1 MRVAIFGAGAVGC
14 YFGAMFARAG
24 VPVTLIGRPSLV
36 EAVTEH
42 GLILEKDGTTE
53 VLKPEATTEAEA
65 VKGATLVLV
74 CVKSPDTAAAGK
86 AIRRHLAPGATV
98 MSLQNGIGNAEI
110 LAEILDR
117 PVLPVVVYVAAA
129 MAGPGHVLH
138 RGRGDLVLGEG
149 PGAQAAA
156 ARFRAVQVPAEVS
169 AQAEAALWTKL
180 TLNCAL
186 NAISALTLR
195 DYGTIARR
203 PEALATF
210 TALVEECRAVAAAS
224 GVTLPADMLDRVLA
238 LTATMSGQLSSTAQD
253 VMAGKRT
260 EIAQLNGEI
269 ARRGAALG
277 VPAPLN
283 RALAMMVELLE
294 ET

>member
-1 MRVAIFGAGAVGC
+1 MRVAIVGAGAVGC

-24 VPVTLIGRPSLV
+24 TPVTLIGRPALV
-36 EAVTEH
+36 EAVAEN
-42 GLILEKDGTTE
+42 GLILEKDGKTE
-53 VLKPEATTEAEA
+53 VLPAEASTEPEA
-65 VKGATLVLV
+65 VKGAGLVLV
-74 CVKSPDTAAAGK
+74 CVKSPDTATAGK

-117 PVLPVVVYVAAA
+117 PVLPAVVYVAAA
-129 MAGPGHVLH
+129 LAGPGHVLH

-169 AQAEAALWTKL
+169 PQADSALWTKL

-195 DYGTIARR
+195 DYGTIATR
-203 PEALATF
+203 PEARATF
-210 TALVEECRAVAAAS
+210 SALVEECRAVAAAS
-224 GVTLPADMLDRVLA
+224 GVTLPADMLERVMA
-238 LTATMSGQLSSTAQD
+238 LTVTMPAQLSSTAQD

-260 EIAQLNGEI
+260 EIAQLNGDI
-269 ARRGAALG
+269 ARRGAAFG
-277 VPAPLN
+277 VPTPLN
-283 RALAMMVELLE
+283 RALAMMVGLLE
-294 ET
+294 ES